1 MIGLVCENPSDI
13 DVKEFSDNNI
23 TIFSSSQ
30 TIADNPSL
38 SLFSKCM
45 SYHFDGIII
54 TTSLQDALSVIDN
67 SICEKKVFWVGS
79 IDWHKHTPLLYRDII
94 KVFHNK
100 GIKILAKNEGIFN
113 ILESF
118 IREPD
123 GIMESIN
130 IEKILEV

>member
-45 SYHFDGIII
+45 SYHFDGIIMTI
-54 TTSLQDALSVIDN
+54 SLQDAISVIDN
-67 SICEKKVFWVGS
+67 SLCKKKVFWVGS
-79 IDWHKHTPLLYRDII
+79 IDWHKYSPLLYGDIL

-100 GIKILAKNEGIFN
+100 DIKILAKDENIFN
-113 ILESF
+113 ILKSF

-123 GIMESIN
+123 GIMESID